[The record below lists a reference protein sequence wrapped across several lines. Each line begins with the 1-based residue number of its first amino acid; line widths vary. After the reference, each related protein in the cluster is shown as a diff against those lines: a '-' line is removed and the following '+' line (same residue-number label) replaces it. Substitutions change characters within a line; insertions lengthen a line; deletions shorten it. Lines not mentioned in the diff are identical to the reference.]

1 MTSRSLG
8 HRAPLLWLVLPLI
21 AGIAAGRYG
30 PSTNPGWLL
39 TGAMFAALLAVL
51 AAWRA
56 PRLWAM
62 PIGIALLLAGDA
74 SYTLRRARLA
84 VWEHL
89 PPREARLA
97 LRVDRVF
104 PQADTNKSAGLATI
118 VHAEEHLPELTG
130 QRVYFSLGLRP
141 GEPAPIRSMVI
152 ATVGVLTPLP
162 ENPPATTFDAY
173 LADAGMNFRLARGR
187 VLAVEQPPTRY
198 RVFCDH
204 LAQRLNAILS
214 AGVAAKRPELAAV
227 YRAMMLG
234 QKHELSMEQD
244 QLFMHSG
251 TMHLFAIN
259 GLHIGVVA
267 MAVHALL
274 LLARCP
280 RPAVAVLTLLVLW
293 LDVDTSPQN

>member
-21 AGIAAGRYG
+21 AGIVAGRYG
-30 PSTNPGWLL
+30 PPAHPGGLL
-39 TGAMFAALLAVL
+39 AAALVATLLAGL

-56 PRLWAM
+56 PRWWAL
-62 PIGIALLLAGDA
+62 PIGAALLLAGDA

-84 VWEHL
+84 AWEQL
-89 PPREARLA
+89 PPREARLV

-104 PQADTNKSAGLATI
+104 PQADAKKSAGLAT
-118 VHAEEHLPELTG
+118 VVRAEAHLPELAG

-141 GEPAPIRSMVI
+141 GEPAPVRSMVLAAI
-152 ATVGVLTPLP
+152 GVLSPLP
-162 ENPPATTFDAY
+162 ENPPVNTFDAY

-198 RVFCDH
+198 REFCER
-204 LAQRLNAILS
+204 LARRLNAILS

-227 YRAMMLG
+227 YRAMLLG
-234 QKHELSMEQD
+234 QKHELSTEQD

-280 RPAVAVLTLLVLW
+280 RPVVAVLTLLVL
-293 LDVDTSPQN
+293 